1 LRQNGTKRPGTATAR
16 DGGALSRDSPRPPQ
30 RHVHSSTRARKV
42 TQCRTWAAGQPH
54 GKAGPPWQLRQRHIV
69 TSHTSTLKC
78 TPIQPTAWC
87 CFGAG
92 ARLRA
97 QHPIRI
103 DPARPPP
110 GERDAVRPH
119 VAIPAGR
126 PSMQCEPRRV
136 STLLQ
141 NGKRSRVV
149 ACQRAST
156 LRAQHPI
163 RHGPPGS
170 VTQCDPTW
178 RSLPA
183 AQVCNAKL
191 GVCPRSC
198 KTENVNVR
206 QHTSAHDTHLGVRLP
221 NPV

>member
-1 LRQNGTKRPGTATAR
+1 MSHVGCRPAPRQGWPTVATSTTTYCYVTHFHTQMYADPAHGVVLLWRGRQAPCPAPDPDRSGTA
-16 DGGALSRDSPRPPQ
+16 
-30 RHVHSSTRARKV
+30 
-42 TQCRTWAAGQPH
+42 
-54 GKAGPPWQLRQRHIV
+54 
-69 TSHTSTLKC
+69 
-78 TPIQPTAWC
+78 
-87 CFGAG
+87 
-92 ARLRA
+92 
-97 QHPIRI
+97 
-103 DPARPPP
+103 PPP

-126 PSMQCEPRRV
+126 PSMLCEPRRV

-183 AQVCNAKL
+183 AQVCNAKF

-198 KTENVNVR
+198 KTVNVNVR
-206 QHTSAHDTHLGVRLP
+206 QHTSAHDSDLGV
-221 NPV
+221 

>member
-1 LRQNGTKRPGTATAR
+1 MGTLRHGRAKSHNVTRGLPASPTAR
-16 DGGALSRDSPRPPQ
+16 QAHLGNFDNDILLHHTLPHSNVRRSSPRRGVALARAPSSVP
-30 RHVHSSTRARKV
+30 STRSGSIR
-42 TQCRTWAAGQPH
+42 H
-54 GKAGPPWQLRQRHIV
+54 G
-69 TSHTSTLKC
+69 
-78 TPIQPTAWC
+78 
-87 CFGAG
+87 
-92 ARLRA
+92 
-97 QHPIRI
+97 
-103 DPARPPP
+103 PPP
-110 GERDAVRPH
+110 GERDAARPH

-126 PSMQCEPRRV
+126 QSMQCEPRRV

-156 LRAQHPI
+156 LRVQHPI

-206 QHTSAHDTHLGVRLP
+206 QHTSAHDAHLGIRLP